1 METVQAVIGL
11 GYVGVPLAVA
21 FAESGFK
28 VIGVDVSEEKA
39 KVLNQG
45 TSITPDV
52 SDERVQ
58 ALVAEGRL
66 EATTDFSRVSE
77 ADLISICV
85 PTPLSKSKDPDISY
99 IVSACDAI
107 VPHVKEGAV
116 VVLESTTYPGTT
128 REIIL
133 PRFEKRGF
141 KVGENLFLAF
151 SPERVDPGNETWNIR
166 NTPKVVGGL
175 TKECGRRAAELYGR
189 ALETIIPV
197 QSAESAEMVKLLE
210 NTFRAINI
218 GLVNEL
224 AMVCSRLG
232 LNAWEIIDAAA
243 SKPFGFMAFRPG
255 PGLGGHCIPIDP
267 LYLSWKMRMLDYRVR
282 FIDLADEV
290 NSFMPEYVV
299 RRCGEILNEYEKSVK
314 GSRVLL
320 MGVAYKKD
328 IDDVRESPALD
339 LYEKL
344 VHLGAR
350 VVYHDPYV
358 KSFNFRGETTEGI
371 SWDQVCREDFDLI
384 LIATD
389 HSRTD
394 YATLAKRGIPVLDTR
409 NALKGFE
416 GEHLYTL

>member
-1 METVQAVIGL
+1 MDTVQAVIGL

-28 VIGVDVSEEKA
+28 VIGVDVSEEK
-39 KVLNQG
+39 VRILNEG
-45 TSITPDV
+45 KSVTPDV
-52 SDERVQ
+52 SDERVR
-58 ALVAEGRL
+58 ALVEEGRL

-107 VPHVKEGAV
+107 VPHVREGAV

-128 REIIL
+128 REIIQ
-133 PRFEKRGF
+133 PRFEKKGF

-151 SPERVDPGNETWNIR
+151 SPERVDPGNEKWNIK

-175 TKECGRRAAELYGR
+175 TRECGRRASELYGR
-189 ALETIIPV
+189 ALDTIVPV
-197 QSAESAEMVKLLE
+197 QEAESAEMVKLLE

-314 GSRVLL
+314 GSQVLL
-320 MGVAYKKD
+320 LGMAYKKN

-344 VHLGAR
+344 INLGAR
-350 VVYHDPYV
+350 VEYHDPFV
-358 KSFNFRGETTEGI
+358 KSFRFHGESKEGI
-371 SWDQVCREDFDLI
+371 SWDTVCKEGFDLI
-384 LIATD
+384 LVATD
-389 HSRTD
+389 HSETD
-394 YATLAKRGIPVLDTR
+394 YAALAARGVPILDTR
-409 NALKGFE
+409 NAFKGIE
-416 GEHLYTL
+416 AEHIFTL